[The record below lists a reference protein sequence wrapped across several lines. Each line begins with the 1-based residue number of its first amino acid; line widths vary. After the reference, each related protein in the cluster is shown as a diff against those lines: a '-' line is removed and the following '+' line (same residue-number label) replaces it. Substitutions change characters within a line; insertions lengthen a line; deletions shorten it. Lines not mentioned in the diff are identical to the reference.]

1 MVSKTYFMYIRVTKN
16 QRGEAYYHLVESYRE
31 GSKVKQRTL
40 LSLGNVNEGKLEE
53 LAGAIS
59 KHLDYVSIFNLA
71 KTVDVKST
79 YVYGPLYV
87 LDSLLKS
94 LGIDA
99 VIAKIRNAHPK
110 LEFDFE
116 ASVFT
121 QLCGRFIK
129 PCSKLAFYDKLLDRM
144 FPGMVNTDIALHHI
158 YRTLDVLAD
167 HKEEIERHLFYQ
179 GKDLFTS
186 EIDVVLY
193 DLTTIRFESTRLDL
207 DSYRRFGYS
216 KEMRSD
222 CTQVV
227 LGLLTDTDGI
237 PLSFEVHPGNTFEGK
252 TLDEIVNKIRHKF
265 SVRRFIFVADR
276 GLFSFSNLEYIR
288 SQQGEFIVGLRMGA
302 MKELIQKDFYNL
314 QQYEW
319 INENLAVY
327 ETPMGGDRCIIT
339 WSKVRA
345 ERDKKTREDILDKI
359 RKKLT
364 VKKTKEKDFIT
375 NTNYKKYVRFNE
387 KHSLP
392 ELNTEAIEQESRKDG
407 FFGIITNVKTM
418 QKQEV
423 VMHYKQLWKIED
435 AFGEIKGTLRTR
447 PVFHWTDNR
456 IIGHFVLCFLAYYCE
471 AQITKRLREHK
482 QMLKRKSIKENSVK
496 ERELTVAQAME
507 DMATVLAIPVQV
519 KNKTIWVRTDVPE
532 NGNALLRSLGMR
544 IPPKI
549 ISST

>member
-1 MVSKTYFMYIRVTKN
+1 MISKIYFMYIRVTRN
-16 QRGEAYYHLVESYRE
+16 QRGEAYYHLVECYRKE
-31 GSKVKQRTL
+31 GKVKQLTL
-40 LSLGNVNEGKLEE
+40 LSLGNVKDGKLEE
-53 LAGAIS
+53 LADAIS
-59 KHLDYVSIFNLA
+59 KHLDYVRIFDLA
-71 KTVDVKST
+71 KSVDIKNT

-87 LDSLLKS
+87 LDSLLRS
-94 LGIDA
+94 LGIDT
-99 VIAKIRNAHPK
+99 VVRKIRKSHPK

-129 PCSKLAFYDKLLDRM
+129 PCSKLAFYDKILDRM
-144 FPGMVNTDIALHHI
+144 FPGMVNMELALHHI
-158 YRTLDVLAD
+158 YRTLDLLAD
-167 HKEEIERHLFYQ
+167 HKEEIEQQLFYQ

-237 PLSFEVHPGNTFEGK
+237 PLSFEVHPGNKFEGK
-252 TLDEIVNKIRHKF
+252 TLNEIVNKIRHKF

-276 GLFSFSNLEYIR
+276 GLFSFPNLEYIR

-302 MKELIQKDFYNL
+302 MKELIQQDFYNL

-327 ETPMGGDRCIIT
+327 ETTMGSDRCIIT

-345 ERDKKTREDILDKI
+345 ERDKKTRDDILDKI

-364 VKKTKEKDFIT
+364 IRKSKEK
-375 NTNYKKYVRFNE
+375 
-387 KHSLP
+387 
-392 ELNTEAIEQESRKDG
+392 
-407 FFGIITNVKTM
+407 
-418 QKQEV
+418 
-423 VMHYKQLWKIED
+423 
-435 AFGEIKGTLRTR
+435 
-447 PVFHWTDNR
+447 
-456 IIGHFVLCFLAYYCE
+456 
-471 AQITKRLREHK
+471 
-482 QMLKRKSIKENSVK
+482 
-496 ERELTVAQAME
+496 
-507 DMATVLAIPVQV
+507 
-519 KNKTIWVRTDVPE
+519 
-532 NGNALLRSLGMR
+532 
-544 IPPKI
+544 
-549 ISST
+549 

>member
-1 MVSKTYFMYIRVTKN
+1 M
-16 QRGEAYYHLVESYRE
+16 VESYRD

-40 LSLGNVNEGKLEE
+40 LSLGNVKDGKLEE
-53 LAGAIS
+53 LAEAIS

-71 KTVDVKST
+71 KSVDVKNT
-79 YVYGPLYV
+79 FIYGPLYV
-87 LDSLLKS
+87 LDNLLQS
-94 LGIDA
+94 LGIDS
-99 VIAKIRNAHPK
+99 VIRKIRAAHPK
-110 LEFDFE
+110 LEFDFGK
-116 ASVFT
+116 SIFT

-129 PCSKLAFYDKLLDRM
+129 PGSKLALYDKLMDRM
-144 FPGMVNTDIALHHI
+144 FPGMINPALALHQI
-158 YRTLDVLAD
+158 YRTLDILAH
-167 HKEEIERHLFYQ
+167 HKDEIEQQLFYQ
-179 GKDLFTS
+179 GKDLFTA

-237 PLSFEVHPGNTFEGK
+237 PLCFEVHPGNTFEGK
-252 TLDEIVNKIRHKF
+252 TLDEIVNKIRNKF

-276 GLFSFSNLEYIR
+276 GLFSFPNLEYIR

-302 MKELIQKDFYNL
+302 MNDLIQQDFYNL

-327 ETPMGGDRCIIT
+327 ETSMGEDRCIIT
-339 WSKVRA
+339 WSRVRA
-345 ERDKKTREDILDKI
+345 ERDRKTREDILDKI
-359 RKKLT
+359 RKKLM
-364 VKKTKEKDFIT
+364 VKKRKEKDFIT

-387 KHSLP
+387 NNSLP
-392 ELNTEAIEQESRKDG
+392 EINTEAIEQESRKDG

-447 PVFHWTDNR
+447 PVFHWTDDR

-471 AQITKRLREHK
+471 AHITKMLRENH
-482 QMLKRKSIKENSVK
+482 QMLNRKSIKNNIIK
-496 ERELTVAQAME
+496 PRELTAVQAME
-507 DMATVLAIPVQV
+507 DMATVMAVPVQV
-519 KNKTIWVRTDVPE
+519 KNKTIWIRTDIPE
-532 NGNALLRSLGMR
+532 NGNKLLRTLGLR

-549 ISST
+549 IGST

>member
-1 MVSKTYFMYIRVTKN
+1 MYIRVTKN
-16 QRGEAYYHLVESYRE
+16 QRGDAYYHLVESYRE

-40 LSLGNVNEGKLEE
+40 LSLGNVKDGKLEE
-53 LAGAIS
+53 LAEAIS
-59 KHLDYVSIFNLA
+59 KHLDYMSIFNFA
-71 KTVDVKST
+71 KSIDVKTT

-87 LDSLLKS
+87 LHDLLKS
-94 LGIDA
+94 LGIDT
-99 VIAKIRNAHPK
+99 VLSKIRTAHPK

-116 ASVFT
+116 KSVFT

-129 PCSKLAFYDKLLDRM
+129 PGSKLALYDKLLDRM
-144 FPGMVNTDIALHHI
+144 FPGMINPGLALHQI
-158 YRTLDVLAD
+158 YRTLDLLAH
-167 HKEEIERHLFYQ
+167 HKDEIEQQLFYQ

-252 TLDEIVNKIRHKF
+252 TLDEIVNKIRNKF

-276 GLFSFSNLEYIR
+276 GLFSFPNLEYIR

-302 MKELIQKDFYNL
+302 MKDLIQQDFYNL

-327 ETPMGGDRCIIT
+327 ETLLGEDRCIIT

-359 RKKLT
+359 RKKLM
-364 VKKTKEKDFIT
+364 VKKRKEKDFIT

-387 KHSLP
+387 KDSLP
-392 ELNTEAIEQESRKDG
+392 ELNIEAIEQETRKDG

-471 AQITKRLREHK
+471 AYITKMLRENH
-482 QMLKRKSIKENSVK
+482 QMLNRKSIENKIVK
-496 ERELTVAQAME
+496 ERELTAVQAME
-507 DMATVLAIPVQV
+507 DMATVMAIPVQV
-519 KNKTIWVRTDVPE
+519 KNKTIWVRTDIPE
-532 NGNALLRSLGMR
+532 NGNKLLRTLRMR

>member
-1 MVSKTYFMYIRVTKN
+1 MISKIYFMYIRVTRN
-16 QRGEAYYHLVESYRE
+16 QRGEAYYHLVECYRKE
-31 GSKVKQRTL
+31 GKVKQRTL
-40 LSLGNVNEGKLEE
+40 LSLGNVKDGKLEE
-53 LAGAIS
+53 LADAIS
-59 KHLDYVSIFNLA
+59 KHLDYVRIFDLA
-71 KTVDVKST
+71 KSVDIKNT

-87 LDSLLKS
+87 LDSLLRS
-94 LGIDA
+94 LGIDT
-99 VIAKIRNAHPK
+99 VVRKIRKSHPK

-129 PCSKLAFYDKLLDRM
+129 PCSKLAFYDKILDRM
-144 FPGMVNTDIALHHI
+144 FPGMVNMELALHHI
-158 YRTLDVLAD
+158 YRTLDLLAD
-167 HKEEIERHLFYQ
+167 HKEEIEQQLFYQ

-237 PLSFEVHPGNTFEGK
+237 PLSFEVHPGNKFEGK
-252 TLDEIVNKIRHKF
+252 TLNEIVNKIRHKF

-276 GLFSFSNLEYIR
+276 GLFSFPNLEYIR

-302 MKELIQKDFYNL
+302 MKELIQQDFYNL

-327 ETPMGGDRCIIT
+327 ETTMGSDRCIIT

-345 ERDKKTREDILDKI
+345 ERDKKTRDDILDKI

-364 VKKTKEKDFIT
+364 VKKSKEQDFIT
-375 NTNYKKYVRFNE
+375 NTNYKKYIRFNE
-387 KHSLP
+387 KNSLP
-392 ELNTEAIEQESRKDG
+392 ELNTEAIEQETRKDG

-418 QKQEV
+418 KKQEV

-447 PVFHWTDNR
+447 PVFHWTDDR

-471 AQITKRLREHK
+471 AQITKRLRETR
-482 QMLKRKSIKENSVK
+482 QMLSRKSIEENIVK
-496 ERELTVAQAME
+496 ERELTTFQAME
-507 DMATVLAIPVQV
+507 DMATVMAIPVQV
-519 KNKTIWVRTDVPE
+519 KNKIIWVRTDISD

>member
-1 MVSKTYFMYIRVTKN
+1 
-16 QRGEAYYHLVESYRE
+16 
-31 GSKVKQRTL
+31 
-40 LSLGNVNEGKLEE
+40 
-53 LAGAIS
+53 
-59 KHLDYVSIFNLA
+59 
-71 KTVDVKST
+71 
-79 YVYGPLYV
+79 
-87 LDSLLKS
+87 
-94 LGIDA
+94 
-99 VIAKIRNAHPK
+99 
-110 LEFDFE
+110 
-116 ASVFT
+116 
-121 QLCGRFIK
+121 
-129 PCSKLAFYDKLLDRM
+129 
-144 FPGMVNTDIALHHI
+144 
-158 YRTLDVLAD
+158 VLAH
-167 HKEEIERHLFYQ
+167 HKDEIEQQLFYQ

-252 TLDEIVNKIRHKF
+252 TLDEIVNKIRNKF

-276 GLFSFSNLEYIR
+276 GLFSFPNLEYIR
-288 SQQGEFIVGLRMGA
+288 NQQGEFIVGLRMGT
-302 MKELIQKDFYNL
+302 MKESFQQDFYNL

-327 ETPMGGDRCIIT
+327 ETSLGDDRCIIT

-359 RKKLT
+359 RKKLM
-364 VKKTKEKDFIT
+364 VKKRKEKDFIT

-387 KHSLP
+387 KNSLP
-392 ELNTEAIEQESRKDG
+392 ELNIEAIEQETKKDG

-471 AQITKRLREHK
+471 AYITKMLRENY
-482 QMLKRKSIKENSVK
+482 QMLNRKSIENKIVK
-496 ERELTVAQAME
+496 ERELTAVQAME
-507 DMATVLAIPVQV
+507 DMATVMAIPVQV
-519 KNKTIWVRTDVPE
+519 KNKTIWVRTDIPE
-532 NGNALLRSLGMR
+532 NGNRLLRTLRMR

>member
-1 MVSKTYFMYIRVTKN
+1 MYIRVTKN
-16 QRGEAYYHLVESYRE
+16 QRGESYYHLVESYRE

-40 LSLGNVNEGKLEE
+40 LSLGNVKEGKLEE
-53 LAGAIS
+53 LAEAIS
-59 KHLDYVSIFNLA
+59 KHLDYVSVFNLA
-71 KTVDVKST
+71 KSVDVKST
-79 YVYGPLYV
+79 YIYGPLYV
-87 LDSLLKS
+87 LHALLNS
-94 LGIDA
+94 LGMGTAIG
-99 VIAKIRNAHPK
+99 KINKDHPK
-110 LEFDFE
+110 LGFDLWG
-116 ASVFT
+116 SVFT

-129 PCSKLAFYDKLLDRM
+129 PCSKLALYDKLLDRM
-144 FPGMVNTDIALHHI
+144 FPGMVHTDLALHQI
-158 YRTLDVLAD
+158 YRTLNILAS
-167 HKEEIERHLFYQ
+167 HKEEIEQQLFYR
-179 GKDLFTS
+179 GKDLFSS

-252 TLDEIVNKIRHKF
+252 TLDEIVNKIRNKF

-288 SQQGEFIVGLRMGA
+288 RQQGEFIVGLRMGT
-302 MKELIQKDFYNL
+302 MKELIQQDFYNL

-327 ETPMGGDRCIIT
+327 ETTMGEDRCIIT

-345 ERDKKTREDILDKI
+345 ERDRKTRDDILDKI
-359 RKKLT
+359 RKKLS
-364 VKKTKEKDFIT
+364 KRKSKTNDFIT

-387 KHSLP
+387 NNSLP
-392 ELNTEAIEQESRKDG
+392 EINTLAIEQESRKDG

-447 PVFHWTDNR
+447 PVFHWTDER

-471 AQITKRLREHK
+471 AHITKMLRENN
-482 QMLKRKSIKENSVK
+482 QMLNRKSIENNIIK
-496 ERELTVAQAME
+496 PRELTAVQAME
-507 DMATVLAIPVQV
+507 DMATVMAVPVQI
-519 KNKTIWVRTDVPE
+519 KNKTIWIRTDIPE
-532 NGNALLRSLGMR
+532 NGTRLLRTLGLR

-549 ISST
+549 INSP

>member
-1 MVSKTYFMYIRVTKN
+1 MYIRVTKN
-16 QRGEAYYHLVESYRE
+16 QRGEAYYHLVESYRD
-31 GSKVKQRTL
+31 GGKVKQRTL
-40 LSLGNVNEGKLEE
+40 LSLGNVKDGKLEE
-53 LAGAIS
+53 LAEAIS

-71 KTVDVKST
+71 KFVDVKNT
-79 YVYGPLYV
+79 FIYGPLYV
-87 LDSLLKS
+87 LDDLLKS
-94 LGIDA
+94 LGIDS
-99 VIAKIRNAHPK
+99 VIRKIRKIHPK
-110 LEFDFE
+110 LEFDFG

-129 PCSKLAFYDKLLDRM
+129 PCSKLALYDKLLDRM
-144 FPGMVNTDIALHHI
+144 FPGMVNTDLALHQI
-158 YRTLDVLAD
+158 YRTLDILAE
-167 HKEEIERHLFYQ
+167 HKEEIEQQLFYQ

-252 TLDEIVNKIRHKF
+252 TLNEIVNKIRNKF

-276 GLFSFSNLEYIR
+276 GLFSFGNLEYIR

-302 MKELIQKDFYNL
+302 MNDLIQQDFYNL

-327 ETPMGGDRCIIT
+327 ETTMGEDRCIIT

-359 RKKLT
+359 RKKLM
-364 VKKTKEKDFIT
+364 VKKRKEKDFIT

-387 KHSLP
+387 NNSLP

-447 PVFHWTDNR
+447 PVFHWTDDR

-471 AQITKRLREHK
+471 AHITKMLRENH
-482 QMLKRKSIKENSVK
+482 QMLNRKSIENNIIK
-496 ERELTVAQAME
+496 PRELTAVQAME
-507 DMATVLAIPVQV
+507 DMATVMAVPVQV
-519 KNKTIWVRTDVPE
+519 KNKTIWIRTDIPE
-532 NGNALLRSLGMR
+532 NGNKLLRTLRLR

-549 ISST
+549 IGST